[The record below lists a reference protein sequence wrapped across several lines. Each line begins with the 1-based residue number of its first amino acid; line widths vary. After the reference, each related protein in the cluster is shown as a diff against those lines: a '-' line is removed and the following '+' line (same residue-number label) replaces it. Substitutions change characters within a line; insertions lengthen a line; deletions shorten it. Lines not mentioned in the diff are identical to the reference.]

1 MNENLRKIRIEN
13 GEKEDGIAELLN
25 ISTSEYIDKEKGVI
39 SMTNG
44 EKKVLS
50 EYYGIDIN
58 KLNY

>member
-13 GEKEDGIAELLN
+13 GETEDGIAELLN
-25 ISTSEYIDKEKGVI
+25 ISTSEYINKEKAVI

>member
-1 MNENLRKIRIEN
+1 MNENLKKIRIEN
-13 GEKEDGIAELLN
+13 GETEDGIAELLN